1 MIRGVFIL
9 TAAGNILFEKV
20 WASFPVL
27 DTKKTIVSALLT
39 TLHVLAGSAT
49 GGMHLSH
56 ISLSSL
62 GITVAS
68 DARTELKCFL
78 FHDEDTD
85 NQLQNY
91 EFGRL
96 IAVRLLSAFTD
107 AYMSKGQISAT
118 VNKASFVSFSGKLLE
133 IISGADRDILR
144 DLRCTPGVNN
154 CVVVFDTSG
163 SSNAAAL
170 GHQATVAASEIEEI
184 GFLANFRSFMAYS
197 EELMLSTSDRGVF
210 SCVDTLRERIT
221 ISRLTFGSLVVVSS
235 KSRDFSAIMPQV
247 TKAVYHLEKLNMFLA
262 AVKGT

>member
-20 WASFPVL
+20 WAPIPVL

-56 ISLSSL
+56 ITLTTL

-68 DARTELKCFL
+68 DARNELKCFL
-78 FHDEDTD
+78 IHDEDAD
-85 NQLQNY
+85 NELGNY

-96 IAVRLLSAFTD
+96 VAVRILSSFTD
-107 AYMSKGQISAT
+107 NYMSKAPVSAT
-118 VNKASFVSFSGKLLE
+118 FNKASYASFSGKLLE
-133 IISGADRDILR
+133 VISGADKDILR
-144 DLRCTPGVNN
+144 ELRCTPGVNN

-163 SSNAAAL
+163 ASNTAAL
-170 GHQATVAASEIEEI
+170 GHQTTVAASEIEEI

-197 EELMLSTSDRGVF
+197 EELMLSASDRGVF
-210 SCVDTLRERIT
+210 ACVDTPRERIT

-235 KSRDFSAIMPQV
+235 KNKDFTAIMPQV